1 MSLLTPN
8 PAPWDQHAPFIMLG
22 VVGLIAMAL
31 TCAMPQ
37 SIERPF
43 GE

>member
-8 PAPWDQHAPFIMLG
+8 PAPWDQHLPFVLLG
-22 VVGLIAMAL
+22 AVGLIAMVL
-31 TCAMPQ
+31 TCAMPP